1 MLNLGQS
8 NKDTLAKLMAT
19 ENITVIHKKVPTAYF
34 DVKSRILCIPMLK
47 EDMSQS
53 LNDLFAGHEVGHALY
68 TPVDGWHDSICEKG
82 GLFKGY
88 LNVIEDCRIEEK
100 VKNKYP
106 GLRRSFYKGYEELAT
121 DDFFGIKGKDLSKLN
136 LIDKINIHFKIGAQA
151 RVQFSNEERPYIVR
165 CNNL

>member
-121 DDFFGIKGKDLSKLN
+121 DDFFGIKGKDQL
-136 LIDKINIHFKIGAQA
+136 LILRSLYKKTGVSLDICF
-151 RVQFSNEERPYIVR
+151 
-165 CNNL
+165 

>member
-34 DVKSRILCIPMLK
+34 DVKSRTLCIPMLK
-47 EDMSQS
+47 ENMSQS
-53 LNDLFAGHEVGHALY
+53 LTDLFAGHEVGHALY

-88 LNVIEDCRIEEK
+88 LNVVEDCRIEEK
-100 VKNKYP
+100 IKNKYP
-106 GLRRSFYKGYEELAT
+106 GINSLTVVMYQKHRSEISPLFVFNNKVI
-121 DDFFGIKGKDLSKLN
+121 FF
-136 LIDKINIHFKIGAQA
+136 Q
-151 RVQFSNEERPYIVR
+151 ER
-165 CNNL
+165 NNVI